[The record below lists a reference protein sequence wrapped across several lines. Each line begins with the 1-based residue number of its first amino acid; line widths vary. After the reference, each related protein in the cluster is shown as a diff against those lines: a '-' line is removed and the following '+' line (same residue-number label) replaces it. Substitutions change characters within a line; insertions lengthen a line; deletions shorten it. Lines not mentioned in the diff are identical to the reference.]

1 MAEPPDIDRPD
12 IDRPDIDRPDIDRP
26 DTGRPDIGRAD
37 TGRPDTDRADIDNTA
52 VRVDGAD
59 LNFLREYHDPLTARR
74 VAVAVLTSIFY
85 HVIVIGSIVLAPDI
99 ERIETTPVLTV
110 DVRKAVP
117 LYVPAELLQ
126 KDPNKGKVTHMLDVR
141 SAAAPSLVP
150 QAPKFR
156 PPEPVVARNTPP
168 APVVPQPPKPE
179 PPKVDPAKIEPAKIE
194 PPKIEA
200 EAAPPPVPAGR
211 LPQVAAPAPP
221 EKPKL
226 AFENVGAAGTGPRTT
241 YTPNPFS
248 KVPDPR
254 TAAENALR
262 ASVQPG
268 QAGPGSSG
276 VMVGDVDEMNV
287 APSPN
292 QAGAA
297 GPVRSNLQLLSDPKG
312 FDFKPYLIQ
321 VLTAVRSNWL
331 AVIPESARL
340 GRRGRVL
347 VQFIIDKRG
356 GIPKLVIAESSGA
369 AALDRAAVAGISAS
383 SPLPPLPSGF
393 AGSEIRLQLAF
404 AYNQPAA
411 H

>member
-1 MAEPPDIDRPD
+1 MADQ
-12 IDRPDIDRPDIDRP
+12 
-26 DTGRPDIGRAD
+26 AD
-37 TGRPDTDRADIDNTA
+37 TGRTGLSPSEID
-52 VRVDGAD
+52 
-59 LNFLREYHDPLTARR
+59 LHLLREWREPMTARR
-74 VAVAVLTSIFY
+74 VVVALVVSALY
-85 HVIVIGSIVLAPDI
+85 HVLLIGSLVLAPDI
-99 ERIETTPVLTV
+99 ERVETAPILLA

-117 LYVPAELLQ
+117 LYVPQELMQ
-126 KDPNKGKVTHMLDVR
+126 RDPNKGKITHMLDVR
-141 SAAAPSLVP
+141 SAAAPAAVP
-150 QAPKFR
+150 QAPRFR
-156 PPEPVVARNTPP
+156 RPEPRPVDVVTP
-168 APVVPQPPKPE
+168 ALVPPLLP
-179 PPKVDPAKIEPAKIE
+179 E

-200 EAAPPPVPAGR
+200 EAAPAPPPLPAGR
-211 LPQVAAPAPP
+211 LPQVATPAPS

-226 AFENVGAAGTGPRTT
+226 AFESVGAAGMAPRT
-241 YTPNPFS
+241 YNPNAS
-248 KVPDPR
+248 AKVPDPR
-254 TAAENALR
+254 VVAENAVR

-268 QAGPGSSG
+268 QGSTG
-276 VMVGDVDEMNV
+276 VVVGDIDEMNV
-287 APSPN
+287 APSAN
-292 QAGAA
+292 QAAVA

-393 AGSEIRLQLAF
+393 SGNEIRLQLAF
-404 AYNQPAA
+404 AYNQPTGR
-411 H
+411 

>member
-1 MAEPPDIDRPD
+1 MAEPPDIDRTD
-12 IDRPDIDRPDIDRP
+12 IDRTSAPVIED
-26 DTGRPDIGRAD
+26 
-37 TGRPDTDRADIDNTA
+37 
-52 VRVDGAD
+52 D
-59 LNFLREYHDPLTARR
+59 LNFLREYRDPVTPRR
-74 VAVAVLTSIFY
+74 IAVAVLTSILY
-85 HVIVIGSIVLAPDI
+85 HVVVIGSIILAPDV
-99 ERIETTPVLTV
+99 ELMENNPVLTV
-110 DVRKAVP
+110 DVRRAVP

-156 PPEPVVARNTPP
+156 PPEPVVARNIP
-168 APVVPQPPKPE
+168 AAPAVAAPKPE
-179 PPKVDPAKIEPAKIE
+179 PPKIEPAKIE

-200 EAAPPPVPAGR
+200 EAAAPPVPAGR
-211 LPQVAAPAPP
+211 LPQAAAPPPP

-226 AFENVGAAGTGPRTT
+226 AFENVGAAGTGPRTSL
-241 YTPNPFS
+241 TPNPFS

-254 TAAENALR
+254 LAAENALR
-262 ASVQPG
+262 ASVQPSSSSGG
-268 QAGPGSSG
+268 QASTGM
-276 VMVGDVDEMNV
+276 MVGDVDEMN
-287 APSPN
+287 AAASPN
-292 QAGAA
+292 QAGSA

-340 GRRGRVL
+340 GRKGRVL

-383 SPLPPLPSGF
+383 NPLPPLPAGF
-393 AGSEIRLQLAF
+393 TGNEIRLQLAF